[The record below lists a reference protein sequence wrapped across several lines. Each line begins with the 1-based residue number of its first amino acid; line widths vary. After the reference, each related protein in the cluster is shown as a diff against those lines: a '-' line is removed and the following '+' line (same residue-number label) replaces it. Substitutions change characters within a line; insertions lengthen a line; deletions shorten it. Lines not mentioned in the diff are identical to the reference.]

1 MEKKKNGTEMKT
13 VASEITER
21 MPDCVTQM
29 RKGNKII
36 TARGFFRL
44 EGKETALDKMERVI
58 LTEGKVSGF

>member
-1 MEKKKNGTEMKT
+1 MGKKKNGTEMTTDAKET
-13 VASEITER
+13 IER
-21 MPDCVTQM
+21 TPDCVTEL

-58 LTEGKVSGF
+58 LTEGKASGF

>member
-13 VASEITER
+13 VARETTER
-21 MPDCVTQM
+21 TPDCVTEL

-36 TARGFFRL
+36 TARGFLRL

-58 LTEGKVSGF
+58 LTEGKASGY